1 MTSKIVKINEILNI
15 KECSLT
21 YGHFDTIHPG
31 HIRYLKYAKSINKFL
46 IVAIIGDKEK
56 NNSPRFQFN
65 QNERSEAIAM
75 LDLADF
81 ILKLEEDEL
90 SQIVEKIKPN
100 ALVLGK
106 EKEFE
111 DVWKNRDTHL
121 NDVPGFKEFH
131 LVKGDTNDEHT
142 LYASHSIWNSKN
154 DFINWTKSEAFR
166 LAHKNSGQHKCLYLG
181 HPNFEGFE
189 VVI

>member
-1 MTSKIVKINEILNI
+1 M
-15 KECSLT
+15 
-21 YGHFDTIHPG
+21 F
-31 HIRYLKYAKSINKFL
+31 
-46 IVAIIGDKEK
+46 
-56 NNSPRFQFN
+56 
-65 QNERSEAIAM
+65 IAM
-75 LDLADF
+75 NRF
-81 ILKLEEDEL
+81 
-90 SQIVEKIKPN
+90 KI
-100 ALVLGK
+100 VLGK

-121 NDVPGFKEFH
+121 EGVSGFKEFN

-166 LAHKNSGQHKCLYLG
+166 LAHKNSGQHKGLYLD

-189 VVI
+189 VVL